1 MGRAVD
7 TYITYQFI
15 RILTLKWEEMPAYKY
30 GIIDDKGKLLR
41 KYSTL
46 RTNDEKDSYT
56 IFHRVVWNLKR
67 ILEKLPFGRTKL
79 ASYAA
84 GLFLLKEKVDSKS
97 QLENN
102 FKDFLLEEGL
112 DSLIEKEILKI
123 ELNDSVIK
131 KGEYVLLIN
140 NFNQKEGDIIEVI
153 EDTTPSHN
161 IFGMDVY
168 SAKLKKS
175 GEDIMFSK
183 NDVKRLLGGNHAY

>member
-15 RILTLKWEEMPAYKY
+15 KILTSKWEDMPAYKH
-30 GIIDDKGKLLR
+30 GIIDEKGKLLR

-46 RTNDEKDSYT
+46 KNSEEKDSYT

-67 ILEKLPFGRTKL
+67 ILEKLPFGRTRL

-84 GLFLLKEKVDSKS
+84 GLFLLKEKVDPRHEI
-97 QLENN
+97 ENN

-112 DSLIEKEILKI
+112 DDKIEKKFKEFD
-123 ELNDSVIK
+123 LNDSVIK

-140 NFNQKEGDIIEVI
+140 NFNQKEGDIIEVT
-153 EDTTPSHN
+153 EDSTPSHN
-161 IFGMDVY
+161 IFGIEVY
-168 SAKLKKS
+168 SGKIKKT

>member
-15 RILTLKWEEMPAYKY
+15 RILTLTWEEMPAYKY

-112 DSLIEKEILKI
+112 DSQIEKEILKI

-153 EDTTPSHN
+153 EDTRPSHN